1 MRVLFITNLFPYP
14 QNPTSGV
21 FITNRLKALR
31 NLEVDFDAYGLIS
44 QDSSTVK
51 LARKVLGKKG
61 ISVNEAFYEVNGI
74 KYKFAFFNRNIYD
87 VFSDKILKRNKVYF
101 YSENAANQ
109 IFNNSKEFDIIH
121 AHGMYN
127 LPAGLVAKLVS
138 EKLKVPY
145 VITCHGSDINLAMPN
160 NKELYNNVLE
170 QAGKVIFVSNA
181 LLNKAKSLGYSGK
194 NAVVIPNG
202 MEPET
207 FKPLDKEKIKREL
220 GLSKKVVGFVGNLVF
235 IKRADKFPEIF
246 ENISSNKD
254 VEFLVVGDGELR
266 ENVEKECQ
274 KRNLNVK
281 FVGRV
286 SQDKVPY
293 YMNAMDVMI
302 LPSRNEGF
310 PTVVNEA
317 QACGISVV
325 GSSNGGIPEAI
336 GDGGIVVEEGENF
349 EKRFAEAV
357 INLLENPIDSNYIRE
372 KALEYLWENV
382 VKKEVKVYEEVLKKT
397 MLDKMFK
404 E

>member
-181 LLNKAKSLGYSGK
+181 LLNKAKSLSYSGT

-266 ENVEKECQ
+266 ENIEKECQ

-286 SQDKVPY
+286 SQDKVSY

-310 PTVVNEA
+310 GAVVIEA
-317 QACGISVV
+317 QACGVPVV

-336 GDGGIVVEEGENF
+336 GNGGISVEEGEDF
-349 EKRFAEAV
+349 EKRFADAV
-357 INLLENPIDSNYIRE
+357 VEMLKKPIDSGYLR
-372 KALEYLWENV
+372 KRALVDL
-382 VKKEVKVYEEVLKKT
+382 KET
-397 MLDKMFK
+397 
-404 E
+404 

>member
-1 MRVLFITNLFPYP
+1 
-14 QNPTSGV
+14 
-21 FITNRLKALR
+21 LK
-31 NLEVDFDAYGLIS
+31 NYNIESETYGLVPK
-44 QDSSTVK
+44 DSNTLK
-51 LARKVLGKKG
+51 LIKKILGKKV
-61 ISVNEAFYEVNGI
+61 IKLYEPFYEVEGI
-74 KYKFAFFNRNIYD
+74 RYKYIYFDKNFLD
-87 VFSDKILKRNKVYF
+87 VFSSRVLKRTNEIRSAEEIANKIC
-101 YSENAANQ
+101 SNNQ
-109 IFNNSKEFDIIH
+109 LKFDIIH
-121 AHGMYN
+121 AHRMYT
-127 LPAGLVAKLVS
+127 PPSGLVTKLVS
-138 EKLKVPY
+138 EKLNIPY

-181 LLNKAKSLGYSGK
+181 LLNKAKLLGYSGT

-202 MEPET
+202 VDLEI

-235 IKRADKFPEIF
+235 IKRADKLPEIF
-246 ENISSNKD
+246 EYISSKKD
-254 VEFLVVGDGELR
+254 GEFLVVGDGELR

-310 PTVVNEA
+310 GAVIIEA
-317 QACGISVV
+317 QACGVAVV

-336 GDGGIVVEEGENF
+336 GDGGMVVEEGEDF

-357 INLLENPIDSNYIRE
+357 INLLENSIDSNYIRE
-372 KALEYLWENV
+372 KALEYSWENV
-382 VKKEVKVYEEVLKKT
+382 VKKEVEVYEEVLKRW
-397 MLDKMFK
+397 LRLG
-404 E
+404 